1 MKFTLKTIAL
11 SAALAVSSLSAAADE
26 TIKIGSVLSVTGPA
40 AFLGDPELKTLQ
52 LYVEELNKKGGV
64 LGRQLELIHYDDG
77 TDANKANSFTK
88 RLIEDDKVDILIGG
102 TTTGATMSM
111 VPLVT
116 KAEIPFISL
125 AGAVVVIE
133 PVKKWV
139 FKTPHTDRMA
149 AEKVFEDMKKRGIT
163 KVALLSETSG
173 FGQSG
178 KKETEAV
185 AAQYGVTLVANET
198 YGPKD
203 TDSSP
208 QLTKIKNT
216 AGVEAV
222 FVFGLGQGPAIVTKN
237 YRQLGI
243 TLPLYQSHG
252 VASDE
257 FLKLAGPA
265 ADGVRLPSPAQLI
278 PEQLP
283 ANDPQKSMVTS
294 YDNAYKT
301 KYKSEASTFGGYAY
315 DALLLSVD
323 AMKRAGSTDK
333 SKVRDAIESTKGFV
347 ATSGTFNMTANDHMG
362 LNLTSFRMLE
372 VKNGKWTL
380 AK

>member
-1 MKFTLKTIAL
+1 MKFSLKQIAL
-11 SAALAVSSLSAAADE
+11 GTAIAVSSLSALAAD

-64 LGRQLELIHYDDG
+64 LGRQLELVHYDDG
-77 TDANKANSFTK
+77 SDANKANSFTK
-88 RLIEDDKVDILIGG
+88 RLIEDDKIDILIGG

-116 KAEIPFISL
+116 KAEVPFISL
-125 AGAVVVIE
+125 AGAVVVVE

-149 AEKVFEDMKKRGIT
+149 AEKVFDDMKKRGLT

-185 AAQYGVTLVANET
+185 AAKYGITLVANET

-203 TDSSP
+203 TDTSP

-216 AGVEAV
+216 EGVQAV

-257 FLKLAGPA
+257 FLKLSGPA

-283 ANDPQKSMVTS
+283 ANDPQKAIVTA
-294 YDNAYKT
+294 YDNAYKM

-315 DALLLSVD
+315 DALLLTVD
-323 AMKRAGSTDK
+323 ALKRAGSTDK
-333 SKVRDAIESTKGFV
+333 AKVRDAIESTKGFV
-347 ATSGTFNMTANDHMG
+347 ATSGTFNMSPEDHMG
-362 LNLTSFRMLE
+362 LNLSAFRMLE
-372 VKNGKWTL
+372 VKNGNWTL
-380 AK
+380 TK

>member
-1 MKFTLKTIAL
+1 MKFSMKHIAL
-11 SAALAVSSLSAAADE
+11 GAAIAVSSLSALAAD

-52 LYVEELNKKGGV
+52 LYVEEFNKKGGV
-64 LGRQLELIHYDDG
+64 LGRQLELVHYDDG
-77 TDANKANSFTK
+77 SDANKANSFTK
-88 RLIEDDKVDILIGG
+88 RLIEDDKIDILIGG

-116 KAEIPFISL
+116 KAEVPFISL
-125 AGAVVVIE
+125 AGAVVVVE

-149 AEKVFEDMKKRGIT
+149 AEKVFDDMKKRGLT

-178 KKETEAV
+178 KKETETV
-185 AAQYGVTLVANET
+185 AAKFGITLVANET

-203 TDSSP
+203 TDTSP

-216 AGVEAV
+216 EGVQAV

-257 FLKLAGPA
+257 FLKLSGPA

-283 ANDPQKSMVTS
+283 ANDPQKAIVS
-294 YDNAYKT
+294 
-301 KYKSEASTFGGYAY
+301 AY
-315 DALLLSVD
+315 DASVQD
-323 AMKRAGSTDK
+323 EIQKRSLHLWWL
-333 SKVRDAIESTKGFV
+333 R
-347 ATSGTFNMTANDHMG
+347 
-362 LNLTSFRMLE
+362 L
-372 VKNGKWTL
+372 
-380 AK
+380 